1 MINPENV
8 QVIDHFVF
16 QLLDYAYPDP
26 VVRGYAV
33 RCLRNGKDS
42 VILMYLLQLAQAL
55 KHENYLQCDLVD
67 FLLVK
72 TDLKSFF

>member
-1 MINPENV
+1 MFKNKL
-8 QVIDHFVF
+8 QF

-33 RCLRNGKDS
+33 RCLRKAKDS

-67 FLLVK
+67 FLLV
-72 TDLKSFF
+72 SFAFRYHWGRRD